1 MEILNNAARRSTY
14 LTEITLVDEEGTT
27 VSANSVT
34 WTLTDAAGNVVNGRE
49 NVVASPAVP
58 IAILLAGD
66 DLDYTGD
73 GDDGLRVLTLTA
85 LYDSSLGTNIP
96 IVKRFSFALIE

>member
-14 LTEITLVDEEGTT
+14 LTEITLVDEDGAG
-27 VSANSVT
+27 VSPSSVT
-34 WTLTDAAGNVVNGRE
+34 WTLTDATGNVVNGRE
-49 NVVASPAVP
+49 DVVASLATP

-73 GDDGLRVLTLTA
+73 GDDGLRILTLTA
-85 LYDSSLGTNIP
+85 LYDGSLGTNIP
-96 IVKRFSFALIE
+96 LVKRFSFALTE